1 MEPKSTVQCNFPIFL
16 FFLSVYFAGNRIHYC
31 MAHRASKV
39 KALHQMSSMLP
50 TPLTERMQQKVETDW
65 TPSPTGYH
73 ILRECHSIFTPL
85 QTDQALLK
93 INESLQALEKR
104 SHEGRTS
111 PITSLMETTW
121 AKVSREEQTYFVKKA
136 TEACKIVCSA
146 IATGDGEKL
155 FHAVCKPD
163 DPNEENE
170 LQPLLEAHRDAPS
183 KETKT
188 QILSIYANKYPAKE
202 LIELHKMYEP
212 ITEWE
217 LRKAKLHANEKGPG
231 VPVEKPVYHRVRLD
245 TVKVNHFLEFIN
257 RPYFYQDVA
266 YGTRTIKVSNGEK
279 LVMPNVIRTVT
290 RSTIIAQYLQ
300 LCQEESF
307 EPLSQATVY
316 RILEVREASQRKA
329 LRGLD
334 NVAAEG
340 TAAFETLER
349 VLEEL
354 QKASANT
361 EWSVKIKERLN
372 QGKRYLKTDYKVHC
386 KEDSSPCADH
396 CRVFALSDESD
407 NAFKQECEHPQNL
420 QCDLCEDLKSVLE
433 EIEICLKNES
443 QSISFYSK
451 EHQEDIVYDFLQAK
465 KYIFDWKAH
474 ILRSENQYVAKQDVL
489 RSLDATSA
497 LITMDW
503 VMKFQCQKYRE
514 KQSEWFG
521 KRGLSWHV
529 SSVVLKQTEE
539 PMVLTYTHMFDSFTQ
554 DWFAVASILEN
565 LLLTLKTE
573 NPSLSKAYIRSDEAG
588 CYHNNFLIAS
598 IHDISQRTGVAVE
611 RYDFSEPQHGKDICD
626 RIICPMKQ
634 SVRRYCDEGHDI
646 QSAADMREALHE
658 RPVQGVTASVCEV
671 NDKQKSIDVTKIP
684 NFSAYHNF
692 EFDPQGIRLRKAHSV
707 GQGKTVNYTNIVR
720 TPQGAT
726 SIIVKNKQNFF
737 DMSVARSLKSKQSTQ
752 SKASPLF
759 VCPQEG
765 CASSFQSF
773 DSLQH
778 HLNYG
783 QHENKTSQESVYDQ
797 LRRDWVARFSTVLP
811 ENRPRP
817 KLLISSTTSFSLP
830 IGWALQKP
838 RTGGTR
844 YSSQVKDYLKARFD
858 AGEESGCKAD
868 PGQVS
873 LDMRNARTEN
883 NKRLFSRGEWLTRSQ
898 IQAHFS
904 RLSVLKRKQGS
915 TQTSPHI
922 TLDEVDDVIEEEDWL
937 QQVCEVYDKLSVQHP
952 IYYDAYNLCDL
963 YQKQKLGS
971 FNVEVNLYPF

>member
-1 MEPKSTVQCNFPIFL
+1 MTL
-16 FFLSVYFAGNRIHYC
+16 
-31 MAHRASKV
+31 RASKA
-39 KALHQMSSMLP
+39 KAPHQMSSMLP
-50 TPLTERMQQKVETDW
+50 TPLTERLQQKVETDW
-65 TPSPTGYH
+65 TPSTTGYH
-73 ILRECHSIFTPL
+73 TSQEDLSIFTPL
-85 QTDQALLK
+85 NTDQALSN
-93 INESLQALEKR
+93 INERLQALKKC
-104 SHEGRTS
+104 SDKGRTS
-111 PITSLMETTW
+111 PITSLMETDW
-121 AKVSREEQTYFVKKA
+121 AKVSREGQTYFVRKA

-146 IATGDGEKL
+146 IAPDDGERP

-163 DPNEENE
+163 SPNIENE

-188 QILSIYANKYPAKE
+188 QILSIYANKYAAKM
-202 LIELHKMYEP
+202 LMVLDKMYEP

-217 LRKAKLHANEKGPG
+217 LRKAKLHANEKGSG
-231 VPVEKPVYHRVRLD
+231 VPVEKAIYHRVRLD

-266 YGTRTIKVSNGEK
+266 YGTRTIKVSSGEK
-279 LVMPNVIRTVT
+279 LIMPNVIRTVT

-307 EPLSQATVY
+307 EPLSQATLY

-329 LRGLD
+329 LKGLD

-354 QKASANT
+354 QKGGTNV
-361 EWSVKIKERLN
+361 EWSVKIKETLN

-407 NAFKQECEHPQNL
+407 NTFKQECEHPH
-420 QCDLCEDLKSVLE
+420 DLKYESCEDLRTVLE

-443 QSISFYSK
+443 KSICFYSK
-451 EHQEDIVYDFLQAK
+451 EHKEDIFYDFLQAK
-465 KYIFDWKAH
+465 KHIFDWKAH
-474 ILRSENQYVAKQDVL
+474 ILRSENHDLAKQDVL

-503 VMKFQCQKYRE
+503 EMKFQCQKYRE

-529 SSVVLKQTEE
+529 SSVVLKLTEG
-539 PMVLTYTHMFDSFTQ
+539 PMVVTYTHLFDSCTQ

-573 NPSLSKAYIRSDEAG
+573 NPSLNKAYIRSDEAG
-588 CYHNNFLIAS
+588 CYHNNFLMAS
-598 IHDISQRTGVAVE
+598 IHNFSQRTGVAVE
-611 RYDFSEPQHGKDICD
+611 SYNFSEPQHGKDICD
-626 RIICPMKQ
+626 RIICSMKQ
-634 SVRRYCDEGHDI
+634 SVRRYCEEGNDI
-646 QSAADMREALHE
+646 QSAADMREALRE
-658 RPVQGVTASVCEV
+658 RPVQGVTAAVCEV
-671 NDKQKSIDVTKIP
+671 NDNQKSIDVTKIP

-692 EFDPQGIRLRKAHSV
+692 KFEPQGIRVREAYSV
-707 GQGKTVNYTNIVR
+707 GQGKTVNYTDIVR

-726 SIIVKNKQNFF
+726 SLTVKNKQNFF
-737 DMSVARSLKSKQSTQ
+737 DMSVKRSSKKKQLTQ
-752 SKASPLF
+752 SKASALF
-759 VCPQEG
+759 PCPQEG
-765 CASSFQSF
+765 CGSSFQSF
-773 DSLQH
+773 DSLQQ

-811 ENRPRP
+811 KNRPRP
-817 KLLISSTTSFSLP
+817 KSGISSATSFSLP

-844 YSSQVKDYLKARFD
+844 YSSQVKDYFKARFD

-868 PGQVS
+868 PQQVAI
-873 LDMRNARTEN
+873 DMRNARTEEN
-883 NKRLFSRGEWLTRSQ
+883 TRLFSRGEWLSRNQ

-915 TQTSPHI
+915 AQTSPHI
-922 TLDEVDDVIEEEDWL
+922 TLVDADDVVEEEDWL
-937 QQVCEVYDKLSVQHP
+937 EQVDEVYDHLSVQHP
-952 IYYDAYNLCDL
+952 IYYDSYNLCEF

-971 FNVEVNLYPF
+971 LMLKC